1 MKLYDLAGAEDD
13 LRFSPNCW
21 RIKMALEHKSLAAET
36 VPWRFVEKEVIAFS
50 GQKAVPVLVDGD
62 TTVSDSWEIA
72 KYLESA
78 YSERPSLFGGPAGEG
93 LALFVKFWCEQTLN
107 RIVLRIIL
115 PDLFACLHDKDKAYF
130 RESREARFGATLDQY
145 ALSPEEGVSLLRN
158 ALSPM
163 RATLNNRQPYLAG
176 LEPTFA
182 DYIVFGS
189 FQWARAVSPVALVEA
204 DDPVFEWR
212 ERLLGAFGGMA
223 RNAPHRGA

>member
-21 RIKMALEHKSLAAET
+21 RIKMALEHKGLVAET
-36 VPWRFVEKEVIAFS
+36 VPWRFVEKDVIAFS
-50 GQKAVPVLVDGD
+50 GQKLVPVLVDGS

-72 KYLESA
+72 RYLESA
-78 YSERPSLFGGPAGEG
+78 YSDRPSLFGGPAGEG

-130 RESREARFGATLDQY
+130 RESRETRFGTTLEQY
-145 ALSPEEGVSLLRN
+145 AVVAEEGVSLLRS

-163 RATLNNRQPYLAG
+163 RSSLERQSYLAG
-176 LEPTFA
+176 AQPSFA
-182 DYIVFGS
+182 DYIVFGT
-189 FQWARAVSPVALVEA
+189 FQWARSVSPVALVETG
-204 DDPVFEWR
+204 DPVFKWR
-212 ERLLGAFGGMA
+212 ERLLDAFGGFA
-223 RNAPHRGA
+223 RSARHCGA